1 MSKVRIEGLSAIN
14 DVLRSLPR
22 ATGKATLTRFGKKR
36 LEPMR
41 DTAKAAAPVDDG
53 DLRDSIIVSTRQG
66 SSRQRKARIADKSA
80 VEVYMGPS
88 HEKGG
93 LSGYPQAVPQEFGSV
108 NNPPAGYMRKAWE
121 QHHQEL
127 LTDIATDLGAAVDGA
142 ARRRARKLARGNR

>member
-1 MSKVRIEGLSAIN
+1 MSKTRIEGLSAIN

-22 ATGKATLTRFGKKR
+22 ATGKAALTRFGKKR

-41 DTAKAAAPVDDG
+41 DSAKANAPKDQG
-53 DLRDSIIVSTRQG
+53 DLSESIIVSTRQG
-66 SSRQRKARIADKSA
+66 SPSQRKKRFSDKAA

-108 NNPPAGYMRKAWE
+108 NNPPAGYMRKAWD
-121 QHHQEL
+121 QHNQSL
-127 LTDIATDLGAAVDGA
+127 LTDIASDLGGAVDGA
-142 ARRRARKLARGNR
+142 ARRRARKLARRG